1 MADIMETQDIIAL
14 ALVYAIIAASL
25 VLALTLER
33 KGIECNVRKVVHIGV
48 GFFVFVWWM
57 FTEGWVMLAFFTI
70 PFAVL
75 LFIPMVSERAMPIRE
90 LNDLTVN
97 KGHRTG
103 LFLYA
108 VTISIMVVFFG
119 DHWTAAT
126 IGIVAMTFGDGFG
139 SVIGKRY
146 GKHGIINGKSLEGS
160 LGVFAATAIMAAVI
174 MVYYGWLTSAGFYP
188 GGDSIAIVPVWA
200 VSVIAGLVS
209 MVMEAVCPGQFD
221 NILTPLT
228 VAVTMVLLGL

>member
-1 MADIMETQDIIAL
+1 MEIQDIIAL

-25 VLALTLER
+25 VIALTLER

-57 FTEGWVMLAFFTI
+57 FTEGWIMLAFFTV
-70 PFAVL
+70 PFAIIL
-75 LFIPMVSERAMPIRE
+75 LLPMISEKAMPIKE

-108 VTISIMVVFFG
+108 VTISIMVIFFG
-119 DHWTAAT
+119 EHWTAAT

-146 GKHGIINGKSLEGS
+146 GRHRISNGKSLEGS
-160 LGVFAATAIMAAVI
+160 LAVFIATAVMAAVI
-174 MVYYGWLTSAGFYP
+174 MLYYGWLTTAGFYP
-188 GGDSIAIVPVWA
+188 GGDSIAIVPFWA
-200 VSVIAGLVS
+200 ASIIAGLVS
-209 MVMEAVCPGQFD
+209 MVLEAICPGQFD
-221 NILTPLT
+221 NILTPVV
-228 VAVTMVLLGL
+228 VAVTMVPLGL